1 MLPEVS
7 PTGPFSRPTRVPSGI
22 FAHPMGS
29 APGNDDRNGR
39 GGSDIAWTIIGL
51 LLSGVI
57 AWGGIGW
64 LVDRW
69 LDTNLFLPIG
79 ILVGA
84 AGAFYLVIRRYG
96 QG

>member
-1 MLPEVS
+1 MLWYI
-7 PTGPFSRPTRVPSGI
+7 RP
-22 FAHPMGS
+22 PMGG
-29 APGNDDRNGR
+29 APGKRGGR
-39 GGSDIAWTIIGL
+39 DGPGGSDVAWTIIGL

-69 LDTNLFLPIG
+69 LGTRLFLPVG

-84 AGAFYLVIRRYG
+84 AGAFYLIIRRYG

>member
-1 MLPEVS
+1 MREP
-7 PTGPFSRPTRVPSGI
+7 
-22 FAHPMGS
+22 
-29 APGNDDRNGR
+29 PGGRRDR
-39 GGSDIAWTIIGL
+39 GGSEVAWAIIGL

-64 LVDRW
+64 LLDRW
-69 LDTNLFLPIG
+69 LGTSLFLPIG

-84 AGAFYLVIRRYG
+84 AGSVYLVIRRYG

>member
-1 MLPEVS
+1 VLWYI
-7 PTGPFSRPTRVPSGI
+7 RP
-22 FAHPMGS
+22 PMGG
-29 APGNDDRNGR
+29 APGNRRDRGGR
-39 GGSDIAWTIIGL
+39 GGSEVAWAIIGL

-69 LDTNLFLPIG
+69 LGTKLFLPVG

-84 AGAFYLVIRRYG
+84 VGAFYLIIRRYG

>member
-1 MLPEVS
+1 
-7 PTGPFSRPTRVPSGI
+7 
-22 FAHPMGS
+22 MGS
-29 APGNDDRNGR
+29 APGDRGGNGR

-51 LLSGVI
+51 LLSGMI

-69 LDTNLFLPIG
+69 VGTRLFLPIG

-84 AGAFYLVIRRYG
+84 AGAFYLIIRRYG

>member
-1 MLPEVS
+1 
-7 PTGPFSRPTRVPSGI
+7 
-22 FAHPMGS
+22 MGG
-29 APGNDDRNGR
+29 APGKRGGR
-39 GGSDIAWTIIGL
+39 DGPGGSDVAWAIIGL

-69 LDTNLFLPIG
+69 LGTNLFLPVG

-84 AGAFYLVIRRYG
+84 AGAFYLIIRRYG